1 MASLW
6 ATSVN
11 TSIGYTKTEYAA
23 YYYIIWL
30 NHYDR
35 VPTAKAFQKIPQ
47 QISIIAKKNVN
58 HKKKR
63 RKSYLDVAIREKKIG
78 KTVHH

>member
-47 QISIIAKKNVN
+47 QISIIAKKTSTI
-58 HKKKR
+58 
-63 RKSYLDVAIREKKIG
+63 RKNEEKAISM
-78 KTVHH
+78 